1 MRSLSRIDTVP
12 ILRPPRALIA
22 TPVST
27 PREHKVIVVLAAVIE
42 RDGRILIT
50 QRPEHTHLGGLW
62 EFPGGK
68 CEPGETHTQ
77 CLERELREE
86 LGVQAVVGDELLVT
100 DHAYPERTVRLHFR
114 RCTITGEPA
123 ARLGQAMRWIR
134 REDLDV
140 LEFPPADRELIEN
153 LKV

>member
-1 MRSLSRIDTVP
+1 MSSP
-12 ILRPPRALIA
+12 Q
-22 TPVST
+22 
-27 PREHKVIVVLAAVIE
+27 EHKVIVVLAAVIE

-50 QRPEHTHLGGLW
+50 QRPEHAHLGGLW

-77 CLERELREE
+77 CLERELHEE
-86 LGVQAVVGDELLVT
+86 LGVNAVVGDELLVT

-114 RCTITGEPA
+114 RCTIEGDPV

-134 REDLDV
+134 REDLDAV
-140 LEFPPADRELIEN
+140 EFPPADRELVEK
-153 LKV
+153 LKLMKIVKKS